1 MRLMDKISLSCKKA
15 TSLIEKKNLFPLTGK
30 EKLQLWMHTSMCGAF
45 KAYQK
50 QSKTLD
56 KIVSLWHSTRSK
68 DKNNYWL
75 SDQVKEAILDKIEDE

>member
-1 MRLMDKISLSCKKA
+1 MDA
-15 TSLIEKKNLFPLTGK
+15 
-30 EKLQLWMHTSMCGAF
+30 HSMCGAC

-56 KIVSLWHSTRSK
+56 KIVSLWYSTRSK
-68 DKNNYWL
+68 DKKNGQL